1 MRRAIF
7 SALREGPKTGPDI
20 VRHVMRYK
28 GEWTF
33 KETQR
38 RVATTLTKLKD
49 AGLVKREGR
58 LWLNGKV

>member
-1 MRRAIF
+1 
-7 SALREGPKTGPDI
+7 
-20 VRHVMRYK
+20 MRYK
-28 GEWTF
+28 SEWTF

-58 LWLNGKV
+58 LWRVKIP